1 MKTLYIDNYK
11 GFVDTYIP
19 FGDVNFLVGNNSTGK
34 TSVVNLITLISNP
47 NFWMNPIFNTDT
59 IEMGYY
65 DDIVNKKAV
74 DQSFFSIG
82 AEYQQGETPDF
93 YLARFRQQNEIPT
106 LMEYQVSHD
115 GYTICISIEN
125 NVAKCQAYKSDLVDF
140 AAWVK
145 LEEATEFGDEITI
158 KFPENT
164 APPLGF
170 LFNFLENKIDELQKK
185 EKSDDV
191 MSSHLKSIIL
201 DTMQD
206 DLKSFAPIRAKAQRN
221 YDSFKQA
228 FNKEGEHVPVKLK
241 DIFSSNKNKK
251 YSNIQKTIVEF
262 GKDSGLFDDICI
274 ETYANKNAA
283 PFSVAVVYDD
293 MQLNLVNVGYGVSQ
307 VIPLVVDMATRRSTW
322 FCMQQPEVHL
332 HPKAQ
337 AAFGEYV
344 YNSYFES
351 NNKFIIETHSD
362 YMINRF
368 RYCLSKPARLKRKK
382 PTGQILF
389 FERQNCHNMVTV
401 IKLNNKGEF
410 LDDLPKSY
418 NDFFID
424 ENLKM
429 LGF

>member
-19 FGDVNFLVGNNSTGK
+19 FEDVNFLVGNNSTGK
-34 TSVVNLITLISNP
+34 TSVVNVITLISSP
-47 NFWMNPIFNTDT
+47 NFWMNPIFNTDA

-82 AEYQQGETPDF
+82 AEFQQNDTPDF
-93 YLARFRQQNEIPT
+93 YLARFGQQNGIPV
-106 LMEYQVSHD
+106 LKEYQVSHG
-115 GYTICISIEN
+115 GYTIIITIEK
-125 NVAKCQAYKSDLVDF
+125 NVAICQAFKSDIVDF
-140 AAWVK
+140 AEWVK
-145 LEEATEFGDEITI
+145 LEEAVEFGDKITI

-164 APPLGF
+164 TPPLGI
-170 LFNFLENKIDELQKK
+170 LFNFLETKIDELQKK
-185 EKSDDV
+185 EKSEDV

-206 DLKSFAPIRAKAQRN
+206 DLKAFAPIRAKAQRN

-228 FNKEGEHVPVKLK
+228 FNKEGEHIPVKLK
-241 DIFSSNKNKK
+241 DIFSSNKNKR
-251 YSNIQKTIVEF
+251 YTNIQKKIVDF
-262 GKDSGLFDDICI
+262 GKESGLFDNICI
-274 ETYANKNAA
+274 ESYANKIAA
-283 PFSVAVVYDD
+283 PFSVGVVYDD

-307 VIPLVVDMATRRSTW
+307 VMPLVVDMATRRNTW

-344 YNSYFES
+344 YNSCFES
-351 NNKFIIETHSD
+351 YNKFIIETHSD

-368 RYCLSKPARLKRKK
+368 RYCLSKPAKVKRKK
-382 PTGQILF
+382 PVGQILF
-389 FERQNCHNMVTV
+389 FERSGGNNHVSI

-410 LDDLPKSY
+410 VDEIPENY
-418 NDFFID
+418 NKFFID
-424 ENLKM
+424 ENLKI